1 MTADKPNTIFQ
12 EIKEYYDSIPQPK
25 YRNADLNNLKEKFDL
40 LQGLKYDLGPD
51 KAYSKLVN
59 AMSQVIAKLEKAIK
73 LTNMPA
79 DQAWSNLSER
89 GTNKV
94 IPFISKCKRQSSAVE
109 WTDRWGYTCSI
120 NNGHWGAKHHIVKD
134 VVGYMFL
141 LKEGGDCL
149 PKNAEPLFNDLF
161 EIQQRENQLN
171 GNAGINMTSGTR
183 HYIRFNDDD
192 FRKSTGLKMNS
203 TEILTLLLET
213 ARVEFKLTFPVRLKS
228 TGAKEN
234 THRMNFYSRFFE
246 IGHEDLSVKSDG
258 KVLTRRYTVVF
269 NTLLGELFVN
279 NLLAK
284 YNDPIDNRF
293 YQLPDSA
300 QIFYRKALIH
310 NNFKRKEFHLATIA
324 EYAGLTDRNPWNL
337 VTTVETN
344 ILKPL
349 IEYGFID
356 SYEKVGDDPKAS
368 KYIIHRFGAN
378 NDGNLGDVVGSVKDV
393 AGSVKDV
400 VGSVKR

>member
-1 MTADKPNTIFQ
+1 MTAEQSNQIFN
-12 EIKEYYDSIPQPK
+12 EIITYYQSIPSPK
-25 YRNADLNNLKEKFDL
+25 YRNADLPILKEKFDL
-40 LQGLKYDLGPD
+40 LQGLKDDLGHD

-59 AMSQVIAKLEKAIK
+59 AMSQVIAKQEKSRK
-73 LTNMPA
+73 MTKMSA
-79 DQAWSNLSER
+79 DQVWSNLSER

-94 IPFISKCKRQSSAVE
+94 IPFISKCKGQSSSVE
-109 WTDRWGYTCSI
+109 WTDRWGNTCSI
-120 NNGHWGAKHHIVKD
+120 NKGHWGAKHHIVMD
-134 VVGYMFL
+134 VVGYLFL

-149 PKNAEPLFNDLF
+149 PKNAEALFSDLF

-171 GNAGINMTSGTR
+171 GNAGTIMTTGTR
-183 HYIRFNDDD
+183 HYSRFNDDD
-192 FRKSTGLKMNS
+192 FRKLTGLKMNS
-203 TEILTLLLET
+203 TEILSLLLET
-213 ARVEFKLTFPVRLKS
+213 ARVEFKLTFPVRFKYN
-228 TGAKEN
+228 GKEN
-234 THRMNFYSRFFE
+234 IHRMNFYSRFFE

-279 NLLAK
+279 NLLVK

-293 YQLPDSA
+293 YHLPDSA
-300 QIFYRKALIH
+300 QIFYRRALIH
-310 NNFKRKEFHLATIA
+310 NDFKRKEFHLTTIA
-324 EYAGLTDRNPWNL
+324 DYAGLTDTNPWNL

-356 SYEKVGDDPKAS
+356 SYEKVGDDPKAP
-368 KYIIHRFGAN
+368 KYTIHRFGAN
-378 NDGNLGDVVGSVKDV
+378 SDGKTGDEVGSVKDV
-393 AGSVKDV
+393 AGLVKDV